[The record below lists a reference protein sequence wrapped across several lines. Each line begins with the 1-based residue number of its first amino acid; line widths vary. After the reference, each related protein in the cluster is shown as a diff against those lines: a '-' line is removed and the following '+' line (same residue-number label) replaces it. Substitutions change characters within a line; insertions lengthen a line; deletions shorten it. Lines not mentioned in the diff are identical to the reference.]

1 MLVDVTTER
10 LAKIADLLDCGALKT
25 SVGSVLPLD
34 QAQTAHEMLGGAP
47 HERCKIVL
55 KVAD

>member
-1 MLVDVTTER
+1 

-47 HERCKIVL
+47 HERGKIVL